1 MHRPH
6 NPEPD
11 LYPATP
17 TAEPEGGVTVVFRD
31 LPEAITYGD
40 NGGRARAMAREVL
53 ELAVAERMERG
64 GPYQPP
70 ALRGPAT
77 FWLSWILRW
86 LPKQPARDVDLL
98 RRRAQT

>member
-17 TAEPEGGVTVVFRD
+17 TAEPEGGVTIVFRD

-40 NGGRARAMAREVL
+40 NDGEARAVAREVL
-53 ELAVAERMERG
+53 ELAVAERIERG
-64 GPYQPP
+64 EDVP
-70 ALRGPAT
+70 APSAPRPG
-77 FWLSWILRW
+77 
-86 LPKQPARDVDLL
+86 DVLVEL
-98 RRRAQT
+98 RR

>member
-6 NPEPD
+6 SAEPA

-40 NGGRARAMAREVL
+40 NDQEARAMAREVL
-53 ELAVAERMERG
+53 ELAVAERVARG
-64 GPYQPP
+64 EDVPAASVPRPGDILVELDPP
-70 ALRGPAT
+70 LAAQAACT
-77 FWLSWILRW
+77 
-86 LPKQPARDVDLL
+86 
-98 RRRAQT
+98 RR

>member
-6 NPEPD
+6 SPESD

-17 TAEPEGGVTVVFRD
+17 TAEPEGGVTILFRD

-40 NGGRARAMAREVL
+40 NDRKARAMAREVL

-64 GPYQPP
+64 EDVP
-70 ALRGPAT
+70 AASAARPGDILVRLRP
-77 FWLSWILRW
+77 
-86 LPKQPARDVDLL
+86 LL
-98 RRRAQT
+98 AAKAACTQR

>member
-40 NGGRARAMAREVL
+40 NDQEARAMAREVL
-53 ELAVAERMERG
+53 ELAVAERVARG
-64 GPYQPP
+64 EDVP
-70 ALRGPAT
+70 AASVPRPGD
-77 FWLSWILRW
+77 ILVE
-86 LPKQPARDVDLL
+86 LDPLL
-98 RRRAQT
+98 AAQAACTRR